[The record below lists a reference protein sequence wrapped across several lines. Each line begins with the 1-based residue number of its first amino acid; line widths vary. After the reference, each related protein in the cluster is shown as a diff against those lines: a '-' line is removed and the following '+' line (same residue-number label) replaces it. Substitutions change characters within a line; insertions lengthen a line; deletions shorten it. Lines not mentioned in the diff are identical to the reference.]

1 MDPRK
6 PLLAVAA
13 AAVLAAAAAPAAA
26 APSPSLTAPVR
37 TAHVGHI
44 SIGYRAFGSGPP
56 LVLVMGLAGTIDAW
70 DPALVDALAAQHR
83 VIAFD
88 NRGVG
93 RSTGSLAHLTI
104 HTMAEDAN
112 GLIQKLHLRR
122 PDVLGWSMGGFISED
137 LAIHHP
143 GSVRRLILAASSPP
157 APFATLPGP
166 DVLALLTSPEPS
178 IPATLALLFPPDQ
191 QAAQAAYV
199 SRILHY
205 PHFYLITVPT
215 FQAQLGAVIRW
226 NTKRSSAEDPRHIG
240 QRTLVADGTSDRLT
254 PPANSRTLARRIPHS
269 KLILYR
275 DAAHGFL
282 SQDHA
287 AFSRAVTKFLR

>member
-1 MDPRK
+1 M
-6 PLLAVAA
+6 
-13 AAVLAAAAAPAAA
+13 
-26 APSPSLTAPVR
+26 
-37 TAHVGHI
+37 
-44 SIGYRAFGSGPP
+44 
-56 LVLVMGLAGTIDAW
+56 
-70 DPALVDALAAQHR
+70 
-83 VIAFD
+83 
-88 NRGVG
+88 
-93 RSTGSLAHLTI
+93 
-104 HTMAEDAN
+104 
-112 GLIQKLHLRR
+112 
-122 PDVLGWSMGGFISED
+122 
-137 LAIHHP
+137 
-143 GSVRRLILAASSPP
+143 
-157 APFATLPGP
+157 
-166 DVLALLTSPEPS
+166 LALLTSPEPS

-226 NTKRSSAEDPRHIG
+226 NRKRSSAEDPRHIS

-254 PPANSRTLARRIPHS
+254 PPGNSRTLARRIPHS

-287 AFSRAVTKFLR
+287 AFSRAVTKFLP